1 MEGRLTLS
9 LLQDR
14 SVQMVFA
21 PSRGAAENSRPV
33 VAKDTG
39 QAWSDLVRWFGFSL
53 PKAQAHIAQLQRN
66 GYIDLAVSIDARV
79 VASLFQSRGLG

>member
-14 SVQMVFA
+14 RVQMVFT
-21 PSRGAAENSRPV
+21 SSLGNSWNSRPV
-33 VAKDTG
+33 LAKDTG
-39 QAWSDLVRWFGFSL
+39 QAWSDLVRRFGFSL

-66 GYIDLAVSIDARV
+66 GHIDLAVSLDGRV
-79 VASLFQSRGLG
+79 VASLFQSR